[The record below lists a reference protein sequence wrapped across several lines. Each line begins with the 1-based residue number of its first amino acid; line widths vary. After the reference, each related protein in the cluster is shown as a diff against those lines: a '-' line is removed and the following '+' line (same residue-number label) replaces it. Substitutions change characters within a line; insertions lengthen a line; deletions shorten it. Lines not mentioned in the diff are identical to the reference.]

1 MDRLKELAKKGLYS
15 PEQEHD
21 ACGVGVVA
29 NIKGQKTH
37 QIIDEGVQ
45 VLINLGQLIAMIVIP
60 LYILRKKIKLTY
72 TEDEAEDEDNK

>member
-1 MDRLKELAKKGLYS
+1 MSTYELLR
-15 PEQEHD
+15 
-21 ACGVGVVA
+21 
-29 NIKGQKTH
+29 
-37 QIIDEGVQ
+37 